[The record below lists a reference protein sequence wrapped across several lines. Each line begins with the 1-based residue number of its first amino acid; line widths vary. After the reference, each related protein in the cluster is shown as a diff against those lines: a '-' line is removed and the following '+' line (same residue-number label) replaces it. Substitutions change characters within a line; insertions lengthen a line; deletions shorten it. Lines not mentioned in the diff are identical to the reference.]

1 MNPGDT
7 FVLGKYTVRL
17 GLRRDNPA
25 FPIFLVYLGHVL
37 IGKSFSRVDEDAC
50 RWLERQQRE
59 QTFYAY
65 SSAPLPDHSGHKR
78 SRVFI
83 EYPSP
88 KPVKRARGAPKKPET
103 LLDIAKALAGA

>member
-7 FVLGKYTVRL
+7 FILGKYTVRL

-25 FPIFLVYLGHVL
+25 FPLYLVFLGHVL

-50 RWLERQQRE
+50 RWLERQQRD

-65 SSAPLPDHSGHKR
+65 STEKLTDKPYGFTAVHQTYVRKVIR
-78 SRVFI
+78 KQSRQ
-83 EYPSP
+83 P
-88 KPVKRARGAPKKPET
+88 KPET
-103 LLDIAKALAGA
+103 ILDIAKALAGD